1 MSPQRRATPPLLVVA
16 AIVTVQ
22 LGGALAATLVP
33 VLGALPT
40 VALRLGLGATVLLL
54 ATRPGV
60 RGHGRSG
67 WLAVVAL
74 GTTLA
79 VMNSTFYASLA
90 RLPIGVAV
98 TVEFL
103 GPLTL
108 AAALSRR
115 LVDALSVAAALAGVA
130 LVSGALSIPWAALDH
145 LGIGLAL
152 AAGACWAAYIVC
164 SQRVGRH
171 FPAVDGLTLAMLVA
185 AALVV
190 PLGLA
195 QADPAALTPGRW
207 GAAFGVALLS
217 SVIPYS
223 LELLA
228 LRDLDAR
235 VFGVLLSLEPA
246 AAASAGLVVLGQ
258 RLDRPQVVGMALVVL
273 ASVTVMRGRSAPR
286 PTAPT

>member
-1 MSPQRRATPPLLVVA
+1 MGLQRRATPLLLVVTS
-16 AIVTVQ
+16 IVSVQ

-40 VALRLGLGATVLLL
+40 VALRLGLGAAVLLL
-54 ATRPGV
+54 GTRPQV
-60 RGHGRSG
+60 RGHDRAG
-67 WLAVVAL
+67 WLAVVAF
-74 GTTLA
+74 GVALA
-79 VMNSTFYASLA
+79 LMNSTFYACLA

-98 TVEFL
+98 TIEFL
-103 GPLTL
+103 GPLAL
-108 AAALSRR
+108 AGALSRR
-115 LVDALSVAAALAGVA
+115 LVDALSVVAALVGVV
-130 LVSGALSIPWAALDH
+130 LVSGAVTAPWAELDH

-152 AAGACWAAYIVC
+152 AAGACWAAYILC
-164 SQRVGRH
+164 SRQVGRN

-185 AALVV
+185 ATLVL

-207 GAAFGVALLS
+207 GAALGIALLS

-246 AAASAGLVVLGQ
+246 AAATAGLLVLGQ
-258 RLDRPQVVGMALVVL
+258 RLDRLQISGMALVVA
-273 ASVTVMRGRSAPR
+273 ASVVVMSGRSAPE
-286 PTAPT
+286 PGAPT